1 MIRENYGDAADE
13 SGVDIVSRPTI
24 DIVQIEKGK
33 PFIFTAEVA
42 VRPEV
47 TLGKYKGVTVTK
59 IDTSVSE
66 EEIDE
71 AVEAERLNNARAVTV
86 EDRAIAEGDTAVI
99 DYEGFVDGEPFEG
112 GKGENHSLEIGS
124 HSFEEQL
131 IGKTNGEETE
141 VNVTFPE
148 DYHAEELAGKPAVF
162 KVKIHE
168 IRVKELPD
176 LDDEFAQDISEFDT
190 LAEYKEDVKKQIEER
205 KKAEARQTKEEEAIK
220 KIVDKS
226 SMEIPD
232 AMLETQIESMIED
245 FAQRISQQ
253 GLSFEQYMQFSGLTM
268 EKLKDQVKPDALSRI
283 KSSLVLEQIVTEEN
297 IEATEED
304 LNTEIDKMAEAYKMT
319 ADQIRTMMGEAEQ
332 KSIKKDI
339 AIQKAVTL
347 VMDNVKERAK
357 PKSKKEEAE

>member
-1 MIRENYGDAADE
+1 M
-13 SGVDIVSRPTI
+13 
-24 DIVQIEKGK
+24 
-33 PFIFTAEVA
+33 A

-112 GKGENHSLEIGS
+112 KGEDYPLTIGS
-124 HSFEEQL
+124 HSFIDTFEEQL

>member
-1 MIRENYGDAADE
+1 
-13 SGVDIVSRPTI
+13 
-24 DIVQIEKGK
+24 
-33 PFIFTAEVA
+33 
-42 VRPEV
+42 
-47 TLGKYKGVTVTK
+47 
-59 IDTSVSE
+59 
-66 EEIDE
+66 
-71 AVEAERLNNARAVTV
+71 
-86 EDRAIAEGDTAVI
+86 
-99 DYEGFVDGEPFEG
+99 
-112 GKGENHSLEIGS
+112 
-124 HSFEEQL
+124 
-131 IGKTNGEETE
+131 
-141 VNVTFPE
+141 
-148 DYHAEELAGKPAVF
+148 
-162 KVKIHE
+162 
-168 IRVKELPD
+168 
-176 LDDEFAQDISEFDT
+176 
-190 LAEYKEDVKKQIEER
+190 
-205 KKAEARQTKEEEAIK
+205 
-220 KIVDKS
+220 
-226 SMEIPD
+226 
-232 AMLETQIESMIED
+232 MLETQIESMIED